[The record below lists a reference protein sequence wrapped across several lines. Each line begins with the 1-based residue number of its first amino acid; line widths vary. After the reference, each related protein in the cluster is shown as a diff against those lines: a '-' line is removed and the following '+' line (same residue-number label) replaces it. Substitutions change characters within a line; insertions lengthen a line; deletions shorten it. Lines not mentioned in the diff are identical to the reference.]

1 MSNRRFII
9 LFLLGIVACAAGLW
23 GLSERARVVASDA
36 TRRVLCPVDPS
47 AVDAVTV
54 TARDGAKMTLEQ
66 KSGSWRI
73 VVPFPSPAD
82 PAPVAQL
89 IDMLTLAPICD
100 MRTEDELNQLHE
112 TLADFG
118 LNPPRSTISLSAGSV
133 TNTIHFGAATA
144 SGKEIYARVEGIKN
158 VFTLPADA
166 FAAVPSGVD
175 SFRQCAILS
184 CPRDEIAG
192 LELRVPDA
200 KEVNEQ
206 TASLVKL
213 VRDGTG
219 WRMTEPIAAVADAE
233 AVTALAD
240 KLAAARVI
248 DFTLPSASQPPPHGT
263 TPDGTLPAAAL
274 VPYGFTVNKTGLS
287 VDTALSVTVLAM
299 DGSVETI
306 LFGGAAGTNR
316 VWALVQN
323 GAAVVSVDA
332 SLAELCRAHEAAF
345 RDTRVFSFKADEALK
360 SVSITANSLVYV
372 LGRDT
377 NGIWRIDAPVV
388 APADQAMAADLVE
401 KILKLKQNDLTRPE
415 PKNTKKPAQEIQVA
429 VETTAA
435 SHAAIAVP
443 ADYFGRD
450 VSFADLRS
458 KTLLTLDPTTVRR
471 LSVKTDSGEAPAVT
485 FDATRAVWNL
495 EKPMEGKRS
504 SPTAIK
510 ALLTALAHVEAVS
523 VETVAATPADFR
535 RCGLDKPACIVTIDV
550 ETTGNARR
558 NVLLGGATSGGGRY
572 ATVGGAD
579 AVFVVSKQTAAALMT
594 DLTE

>member
-1 MSNRRFII
+1 MSNRRSI
-9 LFLLGIVACAAGLW
+9 LFFLVGIAACAAGLW

-54 TARDGAKMTLEQ
+54 TYRGGARMALERE
-66 KSGSWRI
+66 SGSWRI
-73 VVPFPSPAD
+73 VAPFASPAD

-89 IDMLTLAPICD
+89 IDMLTLAQICD
-100 MRTEDELNQLHE
+100 MRTEDELDQLNE

-118 LNPPRSTISLSAGSV
+118 LNPPRSTISLVAGGA
-133 TNTIHFGAATA
+133 TNTVLFGAATA

-158 VFTLPADA
+158 VFTLPADT

-175 SFRQCAILS
+175 AFRQCAILS

-192 LELRVPDA
+192 LELRVPDS
-200 KEVNEQ
+200 KELNEQ

-213 VRDGTG
+213 VRDGTE
-219 WRMTEPIAAVADAE
+219 WRMTEPLAAAADAE

-240 KLAAARVI
+240 RLASARVI

-287 VDTALSVTVLAM
+287 VDAALSVTVQAM
-299 DGSVETI
+299 DGSVETV

-345 RDTRVFSFKADEALK
+345 RDTRVFSFKKDEALK
-360 SVSITANSLVYV
+360 SVSITADSLVYV

-401 KILKLKQNDLTRPE
+401 KILKLKQNDVARTDA
-415 PKNTKKPAQEIQVA
+415 KKKQGHEIQVA
-429 VETTAA
+429 VETTAT

-443 ADYFGRD
+443 AAYFGGG

-471 LSVKTDSGEAPAVT
+471 LSVKKDNGESPAVVY
-485 FDATRAVWNL
+485 DAARAVWNL

-504 SPTAIK
+504 NSTAIK
-510 ALLTALAHVEAVS
+510 ALLTALARVEAVS

-535 RCGLDKPACIVTIDV
+535 RCGLDKPAYVVTIDV
-550 ETTGNARR
+550 EAAGNARR
-558 NVLLGGATSGGGRY
+558 NVMLGGAASGGGRY

-579 AVFVVSKQTAAALMT
+579 AVFVVSKQTAAALMI